1 MSSPFSSLENASL
14 VFPVSSQQMEV
25 DEWGNFA
32 PVAGELTV
40 RCWLSATTL
49 SGQKAVS
56 DVVLPGVDE
65 SAQNLKGY
73 CIDPMF
79 LPDYITHGSEALATI
94 GNTKGRFTLY
104 RGLDGIST
112 SVTGSPLSG
121 VFRRQI

>member
-14 VFPVSSQQMEV
+14 VFPVPSQQMEV

-49 SGQKAVS
+49 SG
-56 DVVLPGVDE
+56 VVLPGVDE
-65 SAQNLKGY
+65 SAQDIKGY

-79 LPDYITHGSEALATI
+79 LPDYITHGSEATATI

-104 RGLDGIST
+104 RGLDGIAT